1 VLHQISVGS
10 APAYATGAH
19 NRLNGHREPRR
30 AGPGVVRTPAI
41 GYAFHRLLVNRQA
54 SRV

>member
-1 VLHQISVGS
+1 VLHQISVGP

-19 NRLNGHREPRR
+19 NQLKGRREPRR
-30 AGPGVVRTPAI
+30 AGPRVVRAPAI